1 MVESFDREC
10 HNRQPLREFFPAI
23 KLPEI
28 GVSEAKL
35 AESKGEVLA
44 ELGADIAAHQIGLA
58 YTRCCRRNIRDARCL
73 LHPPS
78 LVSRLIDQA
87 TLTGVDWTHARGL
100 DPACGGE
107 LSLAPV
113 ARRIIDELPN
123 CSPRIL
129 VENIATRLR
138 GYELDPF
145 GAWLSQVALNAV
157 YCQSHAK
164 HKSSFQLS

>member
-1 MVESFDREC
+1 MAPPPLVEENVNRTTRQTSIAVDQLDFARAFGFRMVAAWWRALTAND

-58 YTRCCRRNIRDARCL
+58 YTSMLPPEHRAT
-73 LHPPS
+73 HGVYYTPPS

-87 TLTGVDWTHARGL
+87 TLTGVDWTRARVL
-100 DPACGGE
+100 DPACGGGAF
-107 LSLAPV
+107 LAPV
-113 ARRIIDELPN
+113 A
-123 CSPRIL
+123 
-129 VENIATRLR
+129 
-138 GYELDPF
+138 
-145 GAWLSQVALNAV
+145 
-157 YCQSHAK
+157 
-164 HKSSFQLS
+164 